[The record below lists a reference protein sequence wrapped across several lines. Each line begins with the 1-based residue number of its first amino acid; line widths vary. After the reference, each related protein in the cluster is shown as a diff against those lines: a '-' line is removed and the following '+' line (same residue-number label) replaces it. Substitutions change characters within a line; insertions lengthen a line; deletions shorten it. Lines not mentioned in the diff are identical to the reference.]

1 MKDTSELIELT
12 LKNLSNKNINATPE
26 NYEKEFFSIAAKS
39 SFVND
44 DIEEMHVILKNL
56 SKSDKKNLKDF
67 TYREIARTLSKRV
80 KDEDLKYF
88 LKHLS
93 YFMLPSLSNEIK
105 NEINN
110 TCAEISSNPNDLLNM
125 DTIRKLRRI
134 TNLRINDDKKV
145 FNEKNSD
152 VKKLMTFLSNFLRRR
167 IDENLITIDE
177 VDNIKEEIKSLKLSE
192 SSTNDFKR
200 LYEKLTHAVD
210 EFGHIVERNNANI
223 LNTKLESEKLYK
235 QIEKLK
241 ENLSKAEE
249 EKSIDFLTKV
259 LTRRAYS
266 LEVEKIEK
274 EYNAFDS
281 KYALVFIDLDHF
293 KDINDTYGH
302 ECGDSVL
309 ATFGSIL
316 NKLTRNED
324 IISRYGGEE
333 FICIVHYKNIL
344 DIKNYVN
351 RVKNIVSNNK
361 FVHKDIKLDIKFSAG
376 VTLRDNY
383 ESYEQMLN
391 NADSL
396 LYRAKNIGRN
406 KIIIDDGEVI

>member
-223 LNTKLESEKLYK
+223 LNSKLESEKLYK

>member
-241 ENLSKAEE
+241 QNLSKAEE

>member
-223 LNTKLESEKLYK
+223 LNSKLESEKLYK

-241 ENLSKAEE
+241 QNLSKAEE